1 MGAEATVPV
10 SQAGAWAARELAAQE
25 LARVSFAMMVGKV
38 QAQQAAAGAGTVQ
51 DQHRELTSE
60 GAAGTIAVAS
70 APGPLTELNV
80 ARLGGTGSSRVRSSS
95 RSEKR
100 RLANAN
106 LSEAQQLAL
115 FAGGN

>member
-25 LARVSFAMMVGKV
+25 LARVSFAMMVGKM
-38 QAQQAAAGAGTVQ
+38 QAQQAAAGAVKVQ
-51 DQHRELTSE
+51 AQHREPTSE
-60 GAAGTIAVAS
+60 GAAGTIVAAG
-70 APGPLTELNV
+70 APVPLTELNV
-80 ARLGGTGSSRVRSSS
+80 ARLGGMGSSRARSSS

-115 FAGGN
+115 FTGGN